1 MGKRKA
7 FNVDDDDVND
17 GSDSD
22 DSEPNYQSRAG
33 LRGVHHIPD
42 ESLTVTGDGRTR
54 AKLTSVATP
63 ASPAKKS
70 QISLNTDIH
79 VPREPEQPP
88 QKEWQA
94 NYSEF
99 DAEYGPGLN
108 KGPRE
113 QRGSDYPNEQWAW
126 LNHVEFLDELVRHD
140 GRGDYMDQVGCAGK
154 AVGPQSRHFA
164 APIAFTPVCIARA
177 ASSSSTN
184 GLHFITSRSG
194 MGFSSNP
201 GASKLSMFGF
211 SWDIRQAKTVADA
224 PVPCDGYKLSV
235 CGDIRLS
242 RPLRPFV
249 AGLEML
255 GI

>member
-1 MGKRKA
+1 PHARDSFLVRVFHPRRCARLKL
-7 FNVDDDDVND
+7 NVSNLRPDDDDVND

-22 DSEPNYQSRAG
+22 DSEPNYQPRAG

-42 ESLTVTGDGRTR
+42 ESLTVTSDGRTR

-79 VPREPEQPP
+79 VPREPERRP

-113 QRGSDYPNEQWAW
+113 QRGS
-126 LNHVEFLDELVRHD
+126 
-140 GRGDYMDQVGCAGK
+140 
-154 AVGPQSRHFA
+154 
-164 APIAFTPVCIARA
+164 
-177 ASSSSTN
+177 
-184 GLHFITSRSG
+184 
-194 MGFSSNP
+194 
-201 GASKLSMFGF
+201 
-211 SWDIRQAKTVADA
+211 
-224 PVPCDGYKLSV
+224 
-235 CGDIRLS
+235 
-242 RPLRPFV
+242 
-249 AGLEML
+249 
-255 GI
+255 